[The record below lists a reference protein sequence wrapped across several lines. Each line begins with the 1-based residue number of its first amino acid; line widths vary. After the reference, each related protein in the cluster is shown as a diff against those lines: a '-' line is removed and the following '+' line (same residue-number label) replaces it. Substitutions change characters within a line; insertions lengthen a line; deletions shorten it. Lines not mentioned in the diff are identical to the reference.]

1 MQTVLLLPVV
11 MAVFLVG
18 VQAASMAH
26 AGHVASLVAHRGAR
40 VAAESAGR
48 PSGMVAALNEME
60 RVSHD
65 LRGRPP
71 TALGIRFDRST
82 VVTEVRLEVA
92 AVLPFLGRSV
102 LRTARLSREE
112 FLWLQDR

>member
-1 MQTVLLLPVV
+1 MLLLPVV
-11 MAVFLVG
+11 MTVFLVG
-18 VQAASMAH
+18 VQVASMAH
-26 AGHVASLVAHRGAR
+26 AGHVASVVAHRGAR

-48 PSGMVAALNEME
+48 PAGVIAALNEME
-60 RVSHD
+60 RVARD

-71 TALGIRFDRST
+71 SALGVRFDRST

-92 AVLPFLGRSV
+92 AAVPFLGRSV
-102 LRTARLSREE
+102 LRTARLAREE